1 MEEYGHRVQK
11 SVQVYPLSNYTI
23 GVKAPLVEKHAS
35 IAERVEA
42 LKQSCV
48 LPPATIKASL
58 PALLQGSHQAMT
70 SVSRGRCDGAR
81 ERPMTAA

>member
-48 LPPATIKASL
+48 HTPHPSSNPSRVAA
-58 PALLQGSHQAMT
+58 GRAMKPC
-70 SVSRGRCDGAR
+70 RA
-81 ERPMTAA
+81 